1 MNLRQQTA
9 AMVAEY
15 LERGGTIN
23 RLPPPKP
30 PVAADVLE
38 YLQGR
43 NIDVQAMASEG
54 GEANYVYKGQVI
66 NLKTLIA
73 IANRHR
79 SRRRLPPFQVPG
91 RVKH

>member
-1 MNLRQQTA
+1 MGLRQQTA
-9 AMVAEY
+9 KMVAEY
-15 LERGGTIN
+15 LAHGGRIHKV
-23 RLPPPKP
+23 PPPKP
-30 PVAADVLE
+30 PVAADVVA

-43 NIDVQAMASEG
+43 NIDVQPLPNEG
-54 GEANYVYKGQVI
+54 GDQNYVYKGQVI

-79 SRRRLPPFQVPG
+79 SRRRLPPFKVPG

>member
-15 LERGGTIN
+15 LARGGKIR

-30 PVAADVLE
+30 PVAADVLA

-43 NIDVQAMASEG
+43 NIDVQPLPGDG
-54 GEANYVYKGQVI
+54 GDPSYVYKGQVI

-79 SRRRLPPFQVPG
+79 SRRRLPPFQLPG
-91 RVKH
+91 RVRH

>member
-15 LERGGTIN
+15 LTRGGRIH
-23 RLPPPKP
+23 RMPSAKP

-43 NIDVQAMASEG
+43 NIDVQSLPSEG
-54 GEANYVYKGQVI
+54 GDPSYAYKGQVI